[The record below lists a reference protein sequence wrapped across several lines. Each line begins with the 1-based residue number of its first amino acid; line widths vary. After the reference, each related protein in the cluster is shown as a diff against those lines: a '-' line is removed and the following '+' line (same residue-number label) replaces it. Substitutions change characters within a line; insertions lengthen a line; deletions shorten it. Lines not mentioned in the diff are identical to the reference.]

1 MCLLTETAVIEIQQN
16 TLCTCKYRGTL
27 EDGALGI
34 KKYLLPMGQR
44 LASWILGPA
53 LALLGLCPQLP
64 LKFSL
69 PPAFK
74 SSPCC
79 VLPPHPT
86 PTLVW
91 TAGPAHFPSLLRKRP
106 RPCPDWLRPLSSIP
120 SFCLKLRP
128 CPALPRPGSCSSFL
142 SLLCS
147 RTYSYLLW
155 TLLRPDHQHSH
166 PRVPEWTLLAR
177 RLRIPTRALAPSQ
190 GDATHRPRLSGL
202 APPTLIQVLVLLTSF
217 ALCSLQS
224 TASWY
229 IHALLRNESWILL
242 CSLLLEFL
250 RLTERGVWEAEAGE
264 EEAQV
269 QLSCWSTWV
278 LHACHYQ
285 DSLGCTRP

>member
-106 RPCPDWLRPLSSIP
+106 APAQVGSAPSPPFPLSVLSSAPAQLCLAPAPAQVSSP
-120 SFCLKLRP
+120 SCVLGP
-128 CPALPRPGSCSSFL
+128 
-142 SLLCS
+142 
-147 RTYSYLLW
+147 
-155 TLLRPDHQHSH
+155 
-166 PRVPEWTLLAR
+166 
-177 RLRIPTRALAPSQ
+177 IPTFFGLF
-190 GDATHRPRLSGL
+190 SGL
-202 APPTLIQVLVLLTSF
+202 IL
-217 ALCSLQS
+217 S
-224 TASWY
+224 TATLGYQSGPSW
-229 IHALLRNESWILL
+229 HA
-242 CSLLLEFL
+242 
-250 RLTERGVWEAEAGE
+250 G
-264 EEAQV
+264 
-269 QLSCWSTWV
+269 
-278 LHACHYQ
+278 
-285 DSLGCTRP
+285 